1 MLLRALLAVLVFTLS
16 GVVGGAQQNSNL
28 ALLKRDT
35 QIFERIVQ
43 EVLKQ
48 NFKNPF
54 AITAEPRGAYLQGFG
69 VIVSFEININRAK
82 IRTPFGELNAPK
94 SVAERTKAEQIRTVR
109 ESMKQCLADYG
120 QTIKQL
126 GPHDRIAVQA
136 HIVDRNELDP
146 AKSTTVMVLT
156 CTKDNLNLLATGK
169 LPVEKFKEQVH
180 VLEY

>member
-1 MLLRALLAVLVFTLS
+1 MFHRVLLAVLL
-16 GVVGGAQQNSNL
+16 VGFSSLASAQQSQNL

-35 QIFERIVQ
+35 QILERIVY
-43 EVLKQ
+43 EVLRQ

-69 VIVSFEININRAK
+69 VTVSFQLNINRAK
-82 IRTPFGELNAPK
+82 IRTPFGDLNAPK
-94 SVAERTKAEQIRTVR
+94 AVGERSKAEQIRLVKD
-109 ESMKQCLADYG
+109 SMRQCLADYG

-146 AKSTTVMVLT
+146 AKATTIVVLT
-156 CTKDNLNLLATGK
+156 CTKDDVNLLATGK
-169 LPVEKFKEQVH
+169 LPQEKFKERVH

>member
-1 MLLRALLAVLVFTLS
+1 MFHRVLLAVLL
-16 GVVGGAQQNSNL
+16 VGFSSLASAQQSQNL

-35 QIFERIVQ
+35 QILERIVY
-43 EVLKQ
+43 EILKQ

-69 VIVSFEININRAK
+69 VTVSFQLNINRAK
-82 IRTPFGELNAPK
+82 IRTPFGDLNAPK
-94 SVAERTKAEQIRTVR
+94 AVGEQSKAEQIRLVKD
-109 ESMKQCLADYG
+109 SMRQCLADYG

-126 GPHDRIAVQA
+126 GPHDRISVQA

-146 AKSTTVMVLT
+146 AKATTILVLT
-156 CTKDNLNLLATGK
+156 CTKDDVNLLATGK
-169 LPVEKFKEQVH
+169 LPPEKFKERVH

>member
-1 MLLRALLAVLVFTLS
+1 MFHRVLLAVLLVGFS
-16 GVVGGAQQNSNL
+16 GLASAQQSQNL

-35 QIFERIVQ
+35 QILERIVY

-69 VIVSFEININRAK
+69 VTVSFQLNINRAK

-94 SVAERTKAEQIRTVR
+94 TVGELSKAEQIRLVK
-109 ESMKQCLADYG
+109 ESMTQCLADYG

-126 GPHDRIAVQA
+126 GPHDHIAVQA

-146 AKSTTVMVLT
+146 AKSTTVVVLT
-156 CTKDNLNLLATGK
+156 CTKDDVNLLATGK
-169 LPVEKFKEQVH
+169 LTSDKFKERVH